1 MDVLGFV
8 NMVVVVFIYFSICL
22 SIISLPM
29 AGMLAMHYNFMDNVC
44 RSIFYCMG
52 SMTFVLNNKQ

>member
-1 MDVLGFV
+1 MDILGFV

-29 AGMLAMHYNFMDNVC
+29 AGMLAMHYNFMDNVGPYF
-44 RSIFYCMG
+44 IVW
-52 SMTFVLNNKQ
+52 VL